1 MRPVPIRRI
10 TAKATCEMTRTLRRR
25 LRPKPSVPR
34 SPSFR
39 DLVTTVLDARNAG
52 ASPEDQACGHRS
64 QGGEEQCRFVHMNV
78 CGPGEI
84 IRENQLEGA
93 DSPGRYQYAE
103 DSSRDRQSQAFS
115 D

>member
-39 DLVTTVLDARNAG
+39 DLVTSVLDARNAG
-52 ASPEDQACGHRS
+52 ASPKIKPVATEARVVKSNADPSIC
-64 QGGEEQCRFVHMNV
+64 NV

-93 DSPGRYQYAE
+93 DSPGCYRHGLAKLVE
-103 DSSRDRQSQAFS
+103 DRCIDAKG
-115 D
+115 